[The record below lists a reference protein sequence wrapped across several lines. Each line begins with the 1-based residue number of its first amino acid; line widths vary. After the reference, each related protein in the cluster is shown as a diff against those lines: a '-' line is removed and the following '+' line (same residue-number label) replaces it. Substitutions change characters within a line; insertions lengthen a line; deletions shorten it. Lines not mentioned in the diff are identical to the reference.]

1 VPLLRVVV
9 RGGFKVKKSDR
20 PFALLAAL
28 LALLGIAG
36 YIWMR
41 SGT

>member
-1 VPLLRVVV
+1 M
-9 RGGFKVKKSDR
+9 KKSDR
-20 PFALLAAL
+20 PFTLLAAL

-41 SGT
+41 SNP